1 MSYTPKKVFIIENN
15 CYNEITYEE
24 LCNCCQNDEVYKNKF
39 FIPLHGMLMEVS
51 EEFYYDFYKDKR
63 RQKYLD
69 EQSLNN
75 NDLSYDMLTT
85 DDFNGED
92 ILCSQDMDVDLQ
104 LEHKYLL
111 ENLRKAIL
119 KLTDEEQL
127 LLDRYYY

>member
-1 MSYTPKKVFIIENN
+1 
-15 CYNEITYEE
+15 
-24 LCNCCQNDEVYKNKF
+24 
-39 FIPLHGMLMEVS
+39 MLMEVS